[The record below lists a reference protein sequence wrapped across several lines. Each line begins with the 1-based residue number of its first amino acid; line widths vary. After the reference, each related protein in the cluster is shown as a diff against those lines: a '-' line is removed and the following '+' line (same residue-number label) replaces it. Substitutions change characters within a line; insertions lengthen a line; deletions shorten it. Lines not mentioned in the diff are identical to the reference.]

1 MIDRASTTHAQWEC
15 HACQVRYPTYAEW
28 ERHTREWHPA
38 PARSATFAS
47 SAAGPPDGSPL
58 VAGYRLG
65 ILLGIVT
72 ALAFY
77 AAVAALVIR
86 WGL

>member
-15 HACQVRYPTYAEW
+15 HACQVRWPTYAEW
-28 ERHTREWHPA
+28 ERHVREWHPA
-38 PARSATFAS
+38 PAPKPAAVTLIADS
-47 SAAGPPDGSPL
+47 SRELAR
-58 VAGYRLG
+58 GYRLG
-65 ILLGIVT
+65 ILLGIIT